1 MMASRRNGTLYVGVT
16 SNLIN
21 RVHQHRSNAV
31 EGFTKKFRVHALAWY
46 ELHNE
51 MASAILREKQIK
63 KWPRSA
69 KIRLIER
76 KNPDWR
82 DMWME
87 LTSPSVAS
95 GFRQSLPE

>member
-1 MMASRRNGTLYVGVT
+1 
-16 SNLIN
+16 
-21 RVHQHRSNAV
+21 
-31 EGFTKKFRVHALAWY
+31 
-46 ELHNE
+46 